1 MQQYLIVQ
9 NQRGFVE
16 QPGRLNIMTI
26 ALDVALALPLVI
38 EEEVEMISFLVQKL
52 IGEDI
57 EQIADALLQFRS
69 LPYTI
74 KIGIWLDDMQMGIH
88 RTGTILILIRETHVC
103 NRIPLTGQC
112 LDISVILGI
121 KGMLLYVM
129 IQGDGDIQRLLVAC
143 CTGILRETIDSKAD
157 GVSLLLGIE
166 RIALI
171 VNTPVDAAIFPVEEI
186 IAHIILGTGGSLKI
200 LRLLQDT
207 IGCRKRPEDTGIHH
221 CSLLGY
227 RMYLVV
233 TVYTSVKAAVFFIFH
248 FRKPIA
254 EDVVLQNIP
263 HRFFKIFHSL

>member
-38 EEEVEMISFLVQKL
+38 EEEVEMISLLVQKL

-57 EQIADALLQFRS
+57 EEIADALLQLRS
-69 LPYTI
+69 LPNAI
-74 KIGIWLDDMQMGIH
+74 KIGIWLDDMEMGIH

-112 LDISVILGI
+112 LDITVVLGI
-121 KGMLLYVM
+121 KGMLLDVM
-129 IQGDGDIQRLLVAC
+129 IQGDSDIQCLLVAC
-143 CTGILRETIDSKAD
+143 CTGILRETID
-157 GVSLLLGIE
+157 GISLLLGIK

-171 VNTPVDAAIFPVEEI
+171 VNAPVDAAIFLVEEM
-186 IAHIILGTGGSLKI
+186 IAHILLGTSGSLEI
-200 LRLLQDT
+200 LRLLQYT
-207 IGCRKRPEDTGIHH
+207 VGSRKSPEDSGIHH
-221 CSLLGY
+221 RTLLGF

-233 TVYTSVKAAVFFIFH
+233 TVYTSVKATVFFIFH
-248 FRKPIA
+248 FR
-254 EDVVLQNIP
+254 
-263 HRFFKIFHSL
+263 